1 MKKNTLKKILLSI
14 FAFII
19 IIFLAFL
26 IYASNYYK
34 ADNKANSILESENV
48 IQENNL
54 TILLP
59 NKDMDKKIGLI
70 FYPGG
75 KVEDIAYLP
84 LLKELSNKGITCYL
98 VKMPFN
104 LAVFN
109 INAADK
115 IIEKYNE
122 INKWYIG
129 GHSLGGAMTSSYIE
143 KNYNKISG
151 LILLAAYP
159 INNAINNVL
168 CLYGSN
174 DMVLDKTKL
183 DTIQNKIEIKGGNH
197 AFFGNY
203 GNQKGDGTPT
213 ITRDEQQEFTI
224 NQIINFIN

>member
-14 FAFII
+14 LAFII
-19 IIFLAFL
+19 IIFLAFI

-34 ADNKANSILESENV
+34 ADEKANSILESENI

-75 KVEDIAYLP
+75 KVEDSAYLP
-84 LLKELSNKGITCYL
+84 LLKELSNNGITCYL

-115 IIEKYNE
+115 IIKKHNE

-129 GHSLGGAMTSSYIE
+129 GHSLGGAMASSYVE
-143 KNYNKISG
+143 KN
-151 LILLAAYP
+151 
-159 INNAINNVL
+159 
-168 CLYGSN
+168 
-174 DMVLDKTKL
+174 
-183 DTIQNKIEIKGGNH
+183 
-197 AFFGNY
+197 
-203 GNQKGDGTPT
+203 
-213 ITRDEQQEFTI
+213 
-224 NQIINFIN
+224 